1 MLIDHLTPD
10 RIRFADDVP
19 SWQRAVELVTEPLV
33 ADGSITPDY
42 VEAVRS
48 SIAGPGG
55 TYIDLGFGIAL
66 AHARPEQGVVR
77 PGLSFLRVRP
87 SVLLADDPA
96 HPIDLFLCLAATDS
110 SEHMQTMQELAAL
123 LTDDDARG
131 RLLAATTPAD
141 VTAALSKT
149 GQNA

>member
-1 MLIDHLTPD
+1 MLTEHLTAD
-10 RIRFADDVP
+10 RVRFADDVT
-19 SWQRAVELVTEPLV
+19 SWQQAVDLVTEPLV
-33 ADGSITPDY
+33 ADGAITPAY
-42 VEAVRS
+42 VDAVTA

-77 PGLSFLRVRP
+77 PALSFLRVRP

-110 SEHMQTMQELAAL
+110 SGHMRTMQELATL
-123 LTDDDARG
+123 LTDDDARA

-141 VTAALSKT
+141 VTAAISKT

>member
-1 MLIDHLTPD
+1 MLTDHLTAD
-10 RIRFADDVP
+10 RVRFADDVT
-19 SWQRAVELVTEPLV
+19 SWQQAVDLVTEPLV
-33 ADGSITPDY
+33 ADGSITTGY
-42 VEAVRS
+42 VEAVKA

-77 PGLSFLRVRP
+77 PGLSSLRVRP

-110 SEHMQTMQELAAL
+110 SGHMRTMQELATL
-123 LTDDDARG
+123 LTDDDARA
-131 RLLAATTPAD
+131 RLLAATTSAD
-141 VTAALSKT
+141 VTAAISKT

>member
-1 MLIDHLTPD
+1 MLTDHLTPD
-10 RIRFADDVP
+10 RIRFAEDVP
-19 SWQRAVELVTEPLV
+19 TWQRAVELVTEPLV
-33 ADGSITPDY
+33 ADGSITP
-42 VEAVRS
+42 
-48 SIAGPGG
+48 

-110 SEHMQTMQELAAL
+110 SEHMQTMQELATL